1 MNTTLDSTDLAY
13 VEHPAVATHLT
24 EAGQE
29 EALGDV
35 LAHHGGHLT
44 DDLHTYADKK
54 IKSVS
59 ILFTPHGSLATSQ
72 KDYLC
77 PTDSLEILLP
87 CTICRRTNN
96 LNAGCSLPLYITA
109 IVYSKPDNTKGSTS

>member
-1 MNTTLDSTDLAY
+1 MNTTLDSTDLAN

-44 DDLHTYADKK
+44 DDLQTHMQRKK

-59 ILFTPHGSLATSQ
+59 ILLTPHGGLAT
-72 KDYLC
+72 
-77 PTDSLEILLP
+77 LP
-87 CTICRRTNN
+87 VSYGQ
-96 LNAGCSLPLYITA
+96 L
-109 IVYSKPDNTKGSTS
+109 

>member
-1 MNTTLDSTDLAY
+1 MNTTLDSTDLAN

-44 DDLHTYADKK
+44 DDLQTHMQRKK
-54 IKSVS
+54 IKSSSHRMEVWQ
-59 ILFTPHGSLATSQ
+59 H
-72 KDYLC
+72 YLC
-77 PTDSLEILLP
+77 PTDSFEILLP
-87 CTICRRTNN
+87 STICRRTN
-96 LNAGCSLPLYITA
+96 ITFECWLQPTS
-109 IVYSKPDNTKGSTS
+109 VYHSYCK